1 MDFVNIATIL
11 FYELK
16 QKKEEGCNIEQFADR
31 FQELVGDI
39 PASRFM
45 KFEKIAT
52 ETNEKHLE
60 ELYKEIVNL
69 KSCDKRYREPFALQ
83 DISNLSPGK
92 PVQISYSGL
101 ELKDRIYGAWQ
112 GRCAGCLL
120 GKPVEG
126 CNKAQIESYLKEAG
140 EYPLRNYFP
149 KPVSDEFA
157 NYLHPESA
165 GAFRGHI
172 THMIRDDD
180 IDYPILN
187 LNVLEKFG
195 KNFTSKD
202 VAGVWLQNLPY
213 EKTYTAERVAYK
225 NFINGIWPP
234 ESGWHYN
241 PYREWIG
248 AQIRGD
254 VFGWV
259 NPGSPRAAAEMAYRD
274 AVISHRKNGI
284 YGEMFVAAATAVA
297 LVLDTN
303 KVIDVIETGLSVV
316 PQDSRFTEALRNTIK
331 WAIADKDWEQTFTKV
346 MDNYGKY
353 HFVHTIN
360 NAAIVV
366 LALVHGNGDYEKS
379 ISIAVMCG
387 CDTDCNGATVGSI
400 IGALSGARQLPD
412 KWIQPLNNRVDSLI
426 INDSRVSIS
435 DLADR
440 TVALAQSIGGAG

>member
-16 QKKEEGCNIEQFADR
+16 QKKEEGCDIEQFADR

-39 PASRFM
+39 PASKFI
-45 KFEKIAT
+45 KFEEVST
-52 ETNEKHLE
+52 EINEEQLE
-60 ELYKEIVNL
+60 ELYKEVTNL
-69 KSCDKRYREPFALQ
+69 ESCDKGYKEPFTFQ

-92 PVQISYSGL
+92 LVQISHSGL
-101 ELKDRIYGAWQ
+101 DLKDKIYGAWQ

-126 CNKAQIESYLKEAG
+126 WGKAQIEDYLKKAG

-157 NYLHPESA
+157 NYLHQESA
-165 GAFRGHI
+165 GALRGHI
-172 THMIRDDD
+172 THMVRDDD

-195 KNFTSKD
+195 KSFTSKD
-202 VAGVWLQNLPY
+202 VASVWLQNLPY

-234 ESGWHYN
+234 ESGRYYN

-259 NPGSPRAAAEMAYRD
+259 NPGNPRAATEMAYRD
-274 AVISHRKNGI
+274 AIISHRKNGI
-284 YGEMFVAAATAVA
+284 YGEMFVAAATSIA

-316 PQDSRFTEALRNTIK
+316 PQDSRFAIALRNTIK
-331 WAIADKDWEQTFTKV
+331 WAVADKDWEQTFTKV

-366 LALVHGNGDYEKS
+366 LSLIHGNGDYEKS

-387 CDTDCNGATVGSI
+387 FDTDCNGATTGSI
-400 IGALSGARQLPD
+400 IGALSGAHQLPD
-412 KWIQPLNNRVDSLI
+412 KWIRSLNNRVDSLI

-440 TVALAQSIGGAG
+440 TVSLVQSIGRAG